1 MPRKYEQLAADIVKN
16 VGGKENVN
24 SLAHCITR
32 LRFKL
37 KDESKANTDV
47 LNNMDGVINVVQSG
61 GQYQVVIGQHVGDVY
76 DEILQYQGIQGAGGQ
91 AADDEDDAPKKPLDL
106 FVDTVSGIFT
116 PVLGVLAAAGMLKG
130 MLALFAAFNIVTPGS
145 GTYQILNV
153 LSDAFFYFL
162 PIFLGYTAAKKF
174 KMNSEFTAMAI
185 GAALVYPTMATM
197 RSGEVLYT
205 VLEGSIFESA
215 IHVEFLGLP
224 VILMNYASSVIPII
238 LAIWVAAKVEKF
250 FLGIMPTIFKSFGVP
265 FFTLLIMIPL
275 TLLVVG
281 PISTWLGQL
290 VGAAATGIF
299 DVSPMIAGMFIG
311 GFWQVFVMFGLH
323 WGLVP
328 VMLNNIMTLGND
340 PVVITM
346 FGASFAQIGVVL
358 GILLKTK
365 DQKLKGIALPA
376 FVSGIFGVTE
386 PAIYGV
392 TLPRKKYFIISCIGA
407 AIGGGLM
414 ALLDVKLYIFG
425 GLGIFCYPGF
435 IDPVANDVSGM
446 YNAIIVSLISMAI
459 GFAIT
464 FVLYKDSEFAPAVTA
479 PAAPAP
485 EPQAPAP
492 APVATESAESESSLK
507 PEILA
512 SPLSGKL
519 VAISDVPDPVFSS
532 GALGQGIAVDPSE
545 GKVFAPADAEITTL
559 FPTGHAVGMVTS
571 GGAEILIHIGMD
583 TVEMNGEGFTTHI
596 QQGDHVKKG
605 QLLIEF
611 DIDKIRAAGHPV
623 ITPVVVTNHAS
634 YKKIAPVGQS
644 VSNGDDLIS
653 TEV

>member
-1 MPRKYEQLAADIVKN
+1 MARKYEQLAADIVKN

-37 KDESKANTDV
+37 KDESKANTEV
-47 LNNMDGVINVVQSG
+47 LKAMDGVVTVVQSG
-61 GQYQVVIGQHVGDVY
+61 GQYQVVIGQMVGDVY
-76 DEILQYQGIQGAGGQ
+76 DEILQYQGIQGAGGVD
-91 AADDEDDAPKKPLDL
+91 AAEEDDAPKKPLDL

-116 PVLGVLAAAGMLKG
+116 PVLGVLAACGMLKG
-130 MLALFAAFNIVTPGS
+130 MLALLTAFNIVESGG
-145 GTYQILNV
+145 GTYQILNI

-185 GAALVYPTMATM
+185 GAALVYPTMAQI
-197 RSGEVLYT
+197 RSGEVLYE
-205 VLEGSIFESA
+205 VLSGTLFASP

-238 LAIWVAAKVEKF
+238 LSIYVASKVERF
-250 FLGIMPTIFKSFGVP
+250 FLNVMPTIFKSFGVP
-265 FFTLLIMIPL
+265 FFTMLIMIPL

-281 PISTWLGQL
+281 PASTWLGQL

-299 DVSPMIAGMFIG
+299 NVSPMIAGLFIG

-328 VMLNNIMTLGND
+328 VMLNNITTLGND

-358 GILLKTK
+358 GILLRTK

-376 FVSGIFGVTE
+376 FFSGIFGVTE

-392 TLPRKKYFIISCIGA
+392 TLPRKKFFIISCIGA
-407 AIGGGLM
+407 AVGGALI

-425 GLGIFCYPGF
+425 GLGVFQYPCF
-435 IDPVANDVSGM
+435 INPATNDVSGM
-446 YNAIIVSLISMAI
+446 YNGMIVSAVS
-459 GFAIT
+459 FAVGLALT
-464 FVLYKDSEFAPAVTA
+464 LPLYKDEAVAA
-479 PAAPAP
+479 PAAAP
-485 EPQAPAP
+485 SPAPAP
-492 APVATESAESESSLK
+492 AATPAPVEVELK
-507 PEILA
+507 GEELA
-512 SPLSGKL
+512 SPLTGNV
-519 VAISDVPDPVFSS
+519 VALADVPDQVFAS
-532 GALGQGIAVDPSE
+532 GMMGKGAAVEPTV
-545 GKVFAPADAEITTL
+545 GKVFAPADAEVTTL
-559 FPTGHAVGMVTS
+559 FPTGHAIGLKTNS
-571 GGAEILIHIGMD
+571 GAEILIHIGMD
-583 TVEMNGEGFTTHI
+583 TVQMNGDGFTPHVA
-596 QQGDHVKKG
+596 QGDRVKKG

-611 DIDKIRAAGHPV
+611 DIEKIKAAGYPV
-623 ITPVVVTNHAS
+623 ITPVLVTNSDAFAS
-634 YKKIAPVGQS
+634 ITPTDAATIN
-644 VSNGDDLIS
+644 NGDKIITTAL
-653 TEV
+653 